1 MAVYIITSVM
11 RQLANN
17 GKPASGAKIYVYDV
31 GTTTLRSIYSD
42 KDLTVSAANP
52 IVCDAY
58 GLHDIRYTATGSY
71 KIVVTTSDDTPLYT
85 RDNIDGGIPAG
96 ILALAIA
103 NGGTGATDAT
113 TALANLGGASAA
125 ELADL
130 ASDVAGIAGS
140 LASSEKTHI
149 ATGTTAQRP
158 ASPTVGDI
166 RFNTTTG
173 YFEVYGNLGGW
184 ENIHTNA
191 VARAT
196 TADVTAQTNQG
207 TYISPDRL
215 LYAPSVAQAYGRFV
229 VTAGTPSLVAGFNF
243 SATITDN
250 GAGDFTL
257 NFTTALANANY
268 AVQVTPY
275 GTTVAIP
282 RVDTTTAQTAALFR
296 IKFVDAAGSGTDPA
310 GFYVTVHGV
319 HA

>member
-1 MAVYIITSVM
+1 MAVCIITSLV
-11 RQLANN
+11 RTVGSN
-17 GKPASGAKIYVYDV
+17 GKPSSGAKVNVYDV
-31 GTTTLRSIYSD
+31 GTTTPRAVYSD

-103 NGGTGATDAT
+103 NGGTGATDAA
-113 TALANLGGASAA
+113 TALANLGGATAA

-130 ASDVAGIAGS
+130 AADVASISGS

-191 VARAT
+191 VARAAT
-196 TADVTAQTNQG
+196 SDIIAQTNQG

-215 LYAPSVAQAYGRFV
+215 AYSPCVVMAHGRFAI
-229 VTAGTPSLVAGFNF
+229 TAGTPSLVRGYNF
-243 SATITDN
+243 SATITDH

-257 NFTTALANANY
+257 SFATPLANNEY
-268 AVQVTPY
+268 TVQVTPI
-275 GTTVAIP
+275 GNIFALARMDTATSPTTG
-282 RVDTTTAQTAALFR
+282 LFR
-296 IKFVDAAGSGTDPA
+296 IKIVDAAGSGVDPA
-310 GFYVTVHGV
+310 GFNVTVHGV